1 MKKIKI
7 SKLKPNPNNPRTISK
22 EKFDKLV
29 TSIKE
34 FPKMLE
40 LRPLIVD
47 ENFVVLGGNMRLKAL
62 EQLGIKEVPY
72 IQESELTDEQK
83 KQFIIK
89 DNLSFG
95 NWDWDI
101 LGNEW
106 DNVAL
111 NDWGMDIWRADEI
124 DYSPELNPII
134 DTSDVTQDE
143 IEKKALELAKQM
155 TSESKKQEAIC
166 PKCFYEFNIQI

>member
-1 MKKIKI
+1 M
-7 SKLKPNPNNPRTISK
+7 
-22 EKFDKLV
+22 
-29 TSIKE
+29 
-34 FPKMLE
+34 
-40 LRPLIVD
+40 
-47 ENFVVLGGNMRLKAL
+47 
-62 EQLGIKEVPY
+62 
-72 IQESELTDEQK
+72 
-83 KQFIIK
+83 QFL